1 MHGLASV
8 IICVCMLSG
17 YCVMKTVWKSRV
29 ELYPSGGI
37 CVGFNWE
44 DAYPVAR
51 ACDLID
57 DKIGSVDTF
66 RPN

>member
-1 MHGLASV
+1 
-8 IICVCMLSG
+8 
-17 YCVMKTVWKSRV
+17 MKIEGRTVPEMRV

-44 DAYPVAR
+44 NVYPVAC